1 MRILLIHSDYIR
13 FEARKKA
20 IKDAEELTDAQ
31 NSAENVLVAFV
42 AVENSDEV
50 GIDSVTSQLVAE
62 VKKTAKEVGAQSI
75 ALYPYAH
82 LSSSLSGPKTA
93 KKVLDEAY
101 DALKKEGANVIKAP
115 FGWYKGFEIK
125 CKGHPLSELSRTI
138 HPEGKKAEENT
149 EKAGEKEASVAHVS
163 EALKTEDKLKSEW
176 YVLDLQGKLTPLAEY
191 KFKKEDWNL
200 KKFSDYEVTKVRAVD
215 QEPPHVKYMRSH
227 EIADYEPG
235 SDQGNMRWYPKGSLI
250 KRLLEERV
258 SNIVAGLGGMQ
269 VETPIMYDISHPCLS
284 KYLDRFPA
292 RQYRLMSGDKEYFL
306 RFAACFGQYLMK
318 HDMTI
323 SYKNLP
329 LRLYELS
336 HYSFRYEKSGELV
349 GLRRLRAFTMPDMH
363 TLTRDMNGAKE
374 EFLKQFKLS
383 LKWMSDLGL
392 DYEIGIRF
400 VREFYEANKEF
411 ADELARLAGRP
422 VLIEM
427 WNSRPFYFVMKFEFN
442 FVDALNKASAL
453 STVQIDIE
461 NTERFDIKYVDEEG
475 KQKHPIMLHASISGS
490 IDRNVYALL
499 EMAYLNSQKGK
510 KSMLPVWLSPTQVR
524 LAPLNAEYA
533 DYTKK
538 IAGEIDQNNIR
549 VDIDDRNETV
559 GKKIR
564 EAETEWIPYTLV
576 IGENEKSSG
585 KYIVRIRETGE
596 QKEMTLPQ
604 LLTEIKTQTAGLPY
618 KPLPL
623 PRNVSERPRFV

>member
-13 FEARKKA
+13 FEAKKKA
-20 IKDAEELTDAQ
+20 IKDAEELAGTQD
-31 NSAENVLVAFV
+31 SAENVLVAFI
-42 AVENSDEV
+42 AVEKADES
-50 GIDSVTSQLVAE
+50 GLDSVTNQLVAE
-62 VKKTAKEVGAQSI
+62 VKKTAKDVGAASI

-82 LSSSLSGPKTA
+82 LSSTLSSPKTA
-93 KKVLDEAY
+93 KKVLDDAY
-101 DALKKEGANVIKAP
+101 DILKKEEVKVIKAP

-138 HPEGKKAEENT
+138 LPEGIKLEEPVL
-149 EKAGEKEASVAHVS
+149 KEAKKTEGRVS
-163 EALKTEDKLKSEW
+163 EALKTEDALKSEW
-176 YVLDLQGKLTPLAEY
+176 YVLDLQGNLVPAKDY
-191 KFKKEDWNL
+191 KYRKEDENL
-200 KKFSDYEVTKVRAVD
+200 RKFSQYEMAKVRAVD
-215 QEPPHVKYMRSH
+215 QEPPHVKYMRAH

-292 RQYRLMSGDKEYFL
+292 RQYRLMSGEKEYFL

-323 SYKNLP
+323 SYKHLP
-329 LRLYELS
+329 VRLYELS

-363 TLTRDMNGAKE
+363 TLTRDMTGAKE

-383 LKWMSDLGL
+383 LKWMEDLGV
-392 DYEIGIRF
+392 DFEIGIRF
-400 VREFYEANKEF
+400 VREFYEENKEF
-411 ADELARLAGRP
+411 ADELVRLAGKP
-422 VLIEM
+422 VIIEM

-461 NTERFDIKYVDEEG
+461 NTERFGIKYIDVEG
-475 KQKHPIMLHASISGS
+475 KEKHPIMLHASISGS

-499 EMAYLNSQKGK
+499 ETAYLNSQKGK
-510 KSMLPVWLSPTQVR
+510 KAMLPVWLSPTQVR
-524 LAPLNAEYA
+524 VASLNEQYNEYA
-533 DYTKK
+533 KEL
-538 IAGEIDQNNIR
+538 AGELEKNSIR
-549 VDIDDRNETV
+549 ADVDERNETV

-564 EAETEWIPYTLV
+564 EAETEWIPYV
-576 IGENEKSSG
+576 FVVGENEKNSG
-585 KYIVRIRETGE
+585 KYKVRIRSTGE
-596 QKEMTLPQ
+596 QKDLTLPE
-604 LLTEIKTQTAGLPY
+604 LIAEIKARTDGLPY

>member
-1 MRILLIHSDYIR
+1 MRILLIHSDYLR
-13 FEARKKA
+13 FETKKKA
-20 IKDAEELTDAQ
+20 IKDAEELSGTPETV
-31 NSAENVLVAFV
+31 ENVLIAFA
-42 AVENSDEV
+42 AVEKVDEE
-50 GIDSVTSQLVAE
+50 GPDSVIRQLVE
-62 VKKTAKEVGAQSI
+62 EIKKTAKEVGAESV

-82 LSSSLSGPKTA
+82 LSSSLSSPAAARKI
-93 KKVLDEAY
+93 LDEAY
-101 DALKKEGANVIKAP
+101 KEISKEYKTVKVP
-115 FGWYKGFEIK
+115 FGWYKSFEIK

-138 HPEGKKAEENT
+138 IPEGRKTQAEP
-149 EKAGEKEASVAHVS
+149 ARKEGKES
-163 EALKTEDKLKSEW
+163 EALKTEEKLKSEW
-176 YVLDLQGKLTPLAEY
+176 YVLDLKGKLTPLPDYE
-191 KFKKEDWNL
+191 FSKEEANL
-200 KKFSDYEVTKVRAVD
+200 KKFSDYEIAKVRSVD
-215 QEPPHVKYMRSH
+215 REPPHVKYMRAH

-258 SNIVAGLGGMQ
+258 SDIVAGLGGMQ
-269 VETPIMYDISHPCLS
+269 VETPIMYDISHPSLS

-292 RQYRLMSGDKEYFL
+292 RQYRLLSGNKEYFL

-363 TLTRDMNGAKE
+363 TLTKDMDQAKG
-374 EFLKQFKLS
+374 EFLKQYALS
-383 LKWMSDLGL
+383 LQWMKDLGV

-400 VREFYEANKEF
+400 VKEFYEQNKDF
-411 ADELARLAGRP
+411 ADELVKLAGRP

-427 WNSRPFYFVMKFEFN
+427 WDSRPFYFVMKFEFN

-461 NTERFDIKYVDEEG
+461 NTERFGIKYIDEEG
-475 KQKHPIMLHASISGS
+475 KERFPLMLHASISGS
-490 IDRNVYALL
+490 IDRNVFALL
-499 EMAYLNSQKGK
+499 ETAYLRSQKGVK
-510 KSMLPVWLSPTQVR
+510 PMLPLWLSPTQVR
-524 LAPLNAEYA
+524 LAPLSEEYA
-533 DYTKK
+533 AYTKD
-538 IAGEIDQNNIR
+538 IADTLEKNRIR

-564 EAETEWIPYTLV
+564 DAETDWIPYIIVL
-576 IGENEKSSG
+576 GENEKKSG
-585 KYIVRIRETGE
+585 RFKARVRATGE
-596 QKEMTLPQ
+596 QKDVSLDELIK
-604 LLTEIKTQTAGLPY
+604 EIKDKTAGLPF

-623 PRNVSERPRFV
+623 SRNVSERPRFV

>member
-13 FEARKKA
+13 FEAKKKA
-20 IKDAEELTDAQ
+20 LKDAEELNGAQ
-31 NSAENVLVAFV
+31 DSAENVLVAYI
-42 AVENSDEV
+42 AVEKADES
-50 GIDSVTSQLVAE
+50 GLDSVTRQLVAE
-62 VKKTAKEVGAQSI
+62 VKKTAKEVGAESI

-82 LSSSLSGPKTA
+82 LSSSLSSPKAA
-93 KKVLDEAY
+93 KKALDDAY
-101 DALKKEGANVIKAP
+101 EMLKKEGANVIKAP
-115 FGWYKGFEIK
+115 FGWYKSFEIK

-138 HPEGKKAEENT
+138 LPEGVKPEETVPMEERKT
-149 EKAGEKEASVAHVS
+149 EGHIS
-163 EALKTEDKLKSEW
+163 EALKTEDALKSEW
-176 YVLDLQGKLTPLAEY
+176 YVLDINGKLIPAKDY
-191 KFKKEDWNL
+191 KYTKETENL
-200 KKFSDYEVTKVRAVD
+200 RRFAQYEMAKVRAVD

-269 VETPIMYDISHPCLS
+269 VETPIMYDIAHPCLS

-292 RQYRLMSGDKEYFL
+292 RQYRLMSGEKEYFL

-323 SYKNLP
+323 SYRNLP

-363 TLTRDMNGAKE
+363 TLTRDMDGAKE

-383 LKWMSDLGL
+383 LQWMEDLGV

-411 ADELARLAGRP
+411 ADELVRLAGRP

-461 NTERFDIKYVDEEG
+461 NTERFGIKYIDEEG
-475 KQKHPIMLHASISGS
+475 KERHPIMLHASISGS

-499 EMAYLNSQKGK
+499 EMAYLNSQRGK
-510 KSMLPVWLSPTQVR
+510 KAMLPVWLAPTQVR
-524 LAPLNAEYA
+524 VVSLNEQYNEYA
-533 DYTKK
+533 KQV
-538 IAGEIDQNNIR
+538 ASEIEKSRIR
-549 VDIDDRNETV
+549 ADVDERNETV

-564 EAETEWIPYTLV
+564 EAETEWIPYVLV
-576 IGENEKSSG
+576 VGENEKQSG
-585 KYIVRIRETGE
+585 VFKVRVRASGE
-596 QKEMTLPQ
+596 QKDMTLQ
-604 LLTEIKTQTAGLPY
+604 EIIAEVLARTEGLPY

>member
-20 IKDAEELTDAQ
+20 IKDAEELTGSQ
-31 NSAENVLVAFV
+31 GSAENVLVAFV
-42 AVENSDEV
+42 AVEKADEEGV
-50 GIDSVTSQLVAE
+50 ESVTKQLVAE
-62 VKKTAKEVGAQSI
+62 VKKTSKEVGAQSI

-82 LSSSLSGPKTA
+82 LSNSLSNPKTA

-101 DALKKEGANVIKAP
+101 EALKQEGANVIKAP

-125 CKGHPLSELSRTI
+125 CKGHPLSELSRTLL
-138 HPEGKKAEENT
+138 PEGKTAEEKT
-149 EKAGEKEASVAHVS
+149 EKKEAVVSHVS
-163 EALKTEDKLKSEW
+163 EALKTEDALKSEW
-176 YVLDLQGKLTPLAEY
+176 YVLDTHGKLTNAKDY
-191 KFKKEDWNL
+191 KYAKETEGL
-200 KKFSDYEVTKVRAVD
+200 RKFSQYEMAKVRSVD
-215 QEPPHVKYMRSH
+215 QEPPHVKYMRAH

-363 TLTRDMNGAKE
+363 TLTRDMDGAKA

-392 DYEIGIRF
+392 EYKIGIRF

-411 ADELARLAGRP
+411 ADELAKLAGRP

-499 EMAYLNSQKGK
+499 EMAYLNTQKGK
-510 KSMLPVWLSPTQVR
+510 KAMLPLWLSPTQVR
-524 LAPLNAEYA
+524 LAPLNAEYL

-538 IAGEIDQNNIR
+538 IAEEIDQNKIR

-576 IGENEKSSG
+576 LGENEKSSG

-604 LLTEIKTQTAGLPY
+604 LITEIKTQTADLPY

>member
-13 FEARKKA
+13 FEAKKKA

-42 AVENSDEV
+42 AVEKADEE
-50 GIDSVTSQLVAE
+50 GIESVTKQLTAE

-82 LSSSLSGPKTA
+82 LSSSLSSPKTA
-93 KKVLDEAY
+93 KKVLNEAY
-101 DALKKEGANVIKAP
+101 DALKKDGVNVIKAP

-138 HPEGKKAEENT
+138 LPEGKAAEEKT
-149 EKAGEKEASVAHVS
+149 EKKEEKKEEARVS

-176 YVLDLQGKLTPLAEY
+176 YILDMQGKLTPLTEY
-191 KFKKEDWNL
+191 NYKKEEGNL
-200 KKFSDYEVTKVRAVD
+200 KKFSDYEVTKIRAVD
-215 QEPPHVKYMRSH
+215 REPPHVKYMRSH

-258 SNIVAGLGGMQ
+258 SDIVAGIGGMQ

-292 RQYRLMSGDKEYFL
+292 RQYRLMSGNKEYFL

-323 SYKNLP
+323 SYKHLP
-329 LRLYELS
+329 VRLYELS

-363 TLTRDMNGAKE
+363 TLTRDMDGAKE

-383 LKWMSDLGL
+383 IKWMSDL
-392 DYEIGIRF
+392 DIEYEIGIRF
-400 VREFYEANKEF
+400 VREFYEANKDF
-411 ADELARLAGRP
+411 ADELVRLAGRP
-422 VLIEM
+422 ALIEM
-427 WNSRPFYFVMKFEFN
+427 WDSRPFYFVMKFEFN

-461 NTERFDIKYVDEEG
+461 NTERFDIKYIDEEG
-475 KQKHPIMLHASISGS
+475 KEKHPIMLHASISGS

-510 KSMLPVWLSPTQVR
+510 KAMLPLWLSPTQVR
-524 LAPLNAEYA
+524 LAPLNEEYM
-533 DYTKK
+533 DYTKQ
-538 IAGEIDQNNIR
+538 IAEEIDKNKIR

-564 EAETEWIPYTLV
+564 ESETEWIPYTLV

-585 KYIVRIRETGE
+585 KYKVRVRASGE
-596 QKEMTLPQ
+596 QKDMTLPE
-604 LLTEIKTQTAGLPY
+604 LIEEIKAQTADLPY

>member
-1 MRILLIHSDYIR
+1 
-13 FEARKKA
+13 
-20 IKDAEELTDAQ
+20 
-31 NSAENVLVAFV
+31 
-42 AVENSDEV
+42 
-50 GIDSVTSQLVAE
+50 
-62 VKKTAKEVGAQSI
+62 
-75 ALYPYAH
+75 
-82 LSSSLSGPKTA
+82 
-93 KKVLDEAY
+93 
-101 DALKKEGANVIKAP
+101 
-115 FGWYKGFEIK
+115 
-125 CKGHPLSELSRTI
+125 
-138 HPEGKKAEENT
+138 
-149 EKAGEKEASVAHVS
+149 
-163 EALKTEDKLKSEW
+163 LKTEDSLKSEW
-176 YVLDLQGKLTPLAEY
+176 YVLDLDGKLTPAKDY
-191 KFKKEDWNL
+191 KYTEETENL
-200 KKFSDYEVTKVRAVD
+200 RKFAQYEMAKVRAVD
-215 QEPPHVKYMRSH
+215 HEPPHVKYMRAH

-258 SNIVAGLGGMQ
+258 SNIVADFGGMQ

-323 SYKNLP
+323 SYRNLP
-329 LRLYELS
+329 VRLYELS

-363 TLTRDMNGAKE
+363 TLTRDMSGAKE

-383 LKWMSDLGL
+383 LKWMEDLGV

-400 VREFYEANKEF
+400 VRDFYEANKDF
-411 ADELARLAGRP
+411 ADELVRLAGKP
-422 VLIEM
+422 AIIEM

-461 NTERFDIKYVDEEG
+461 NTERFGIKYIDEEG
-475 KQKHPIMLHASISGS
+475 KEKHPIMLHASISGS
-490 IDRNVYALL
+490 IERNVYALL

-510 KSMLPVWLSPTQVR
+510 KPMLPLWLSPTQVR
-524 LAPLNAEYA
+524 VASLNEQYNEYA
-533 DYTKK
+533 KQT
-538 IAGEIDQNNIR
+538 ASEIEKNSIR
-549 VDIDDRNETV
+549 VDVDERNETV

-564 EAETEWIPYTLV
+564 EAETEWIPYV
-576 IGENEKSSG
+576 FVAGENEKNTG
-585 KYIVRIRETGE
+585 KYKVRIRATGE
-596 QKEMTLPQ
+596 QKDMSLQELIAEVKKQ
-604 LLTEIKTQTAGLPY
+604 TEGFPY
-618 KPLPL
+618 KPLPI